1 MSFQAV
7 LAAGLLLLSVGC
19 GPRGPIVDTGPK
31 PEGVGGTIA
40 GSVSA
45 NDGSTPVPA
54 RKVTAV
60 NTGSGAKFET
70 STSTTGGYT
79 IKVPAGTYR
88 LEVEMRGGESV
99 KQQPGTTDV
108 NVGDLDADRDFV
120 LITQPPA

>member
-7 LAAGLLLLSVGC
+7 FAAGLLLLSVGC
-19 GPRGPIVDTGPK
+19 VPRGPVVDTGTK

-45 NDGSTPVPA
+45 NDGSMPMAA

-60 NTGSGAKFET
+60 NTGSGARFET
-70 STSTTGGYT
+70 STSATGGYT

-88 LEVEMRGGESV
+88 LEVETRGGESV
-99 KQQPGTTDV
+99 ARQPDTTEV
-108 NVGDLDADRDFV
+108 NVGDVDSDRDFILAV
-120 LITQPPA
+120 RPPA